1 MDALTLLLERR
12 SYSRLT
18 EPGPSGP
25 ALDTILKAA
34 VRVPDFQHLHPYEFL
49 LAEGEGRERLGLLM
63 EQAAI
68 ASGRPQAD
76 IDRARRMPMRAP
88 LVIVVVHRARD
99 NAIVHPIE
107 QQLTAG
113 CAAMAMQMAAV
124 AQGFSGVW
132 RSGWPMFDRHL
143 HDALGLGPDDG
154 IIGFLYLGTAIE
166 TPEPAPAI
174 DPAAFTRTL

>member
-12 SYSRLT
+12 SCSRLT
-18 EPGPSGP
+18 EPGPTGA
-25 ALDTILKAA
+25 ALDTILRAA

-49 LAEGEGRERLGLLM
+49 LAEGEGRDRLGRLM
-63 EQAAI
+63 ENAAR

-76 IDRARRMPMRAP
+76 IKRARRMPMRAP

-99 NAIVHPIE
+99 NAIVRPIE

-113 CAAMAMQMAAV
+113 CAVMAMQMAAV

-143 HDALGLGPDDG
+143 HDGLGLGSDDR
-154 IIGFLYLGTAIE
+154 IVGFLYLGTPVE
-166 TPEPAPAI
+166 PPEPVPAV
-174 DPAAFTRTL
+174 DPAVFTRTL